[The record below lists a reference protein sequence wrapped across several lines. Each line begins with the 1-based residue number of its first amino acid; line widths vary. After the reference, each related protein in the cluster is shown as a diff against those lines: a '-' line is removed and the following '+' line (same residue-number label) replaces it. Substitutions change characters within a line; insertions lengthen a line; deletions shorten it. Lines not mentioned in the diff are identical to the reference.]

1 MDAYGND
8 YLKQVDSLLASGSQS
23 WLFGAGISL
32 NANIPLMR
40 PLTTR
45 VFEMAEGKPEKELLV
60 ARYCDFS
67 MRDVAG
73 PATHERG
80 GPATCCSFLAGR
92 ISRHDES
99 VAYAR
104 TTRGAVCR

>member
-45 VFEMAEGKPEKELLV
+45 VLEMAEGNRRRNFWL
-60 ARYCDFS
+60 R
-67 MRDVAG
+67 
-73 PATHERG
+73 
-80 GPATCCSFLAGR
+80 
-92 ISRHDES
+92 SRMNFQRL
-99 VAYAR
+99 R
-104 TTRGAVCR
+104 TSSIY